1 MAISRAGAPVQ
12 SRPNYEGLIA
22 RAKQVPPGRTVVV
35 HPCDETSLRGVAEAA
50 ASGIIV
56 PILIGPAAKI
66 TASSSGATTSS
77 WSYVQSLGFLSVR
90 HLRNCA
96 VWRNRFPCM

>member
-35 HPCDETSLRGVAEAA
+35 
-50 ASGIIV
+50 
-56 PILIGPAAKI
+56 
-66 TASSSGATTSS
+66 
-77 WSYVQSLGFLSVR
+77 
-90 HLRNCA
+90 
-96 VWRNRFPCM
+96 